1 MPYDHK
7 NTTPDGLSSQQM
19 KLLLE
24 EVNHLHCQKRC
35 MIGSGGGS
43 VGLVLLYIENSN
55 RRENIPLVRGDLMLI
70 YVAQSP
76 QSRLRQLWP

>member
-7 NTTPDGLSSQQM
+7 NTTPDGPPSHQM

-24 EVNHLHCQKRC
+24 EVNYLHCQKRC

-43 VGLVLLYIENSN
+43 VGLVLPVVENN
-55 RRENIPLVRGDLMLI
+55 DYRENIPSFRGE
-70 YVAQSP
+70 
-76 QSRLRQLWP
+76 